1 MYQSSIN
8 NFSRRGTMTISA
20 NIGSAKI
27 QLSDEYDF
35 AGADSTNTNA
45 TLLDFSVK
53 FLDILGNVYT
63 GASGQT
69 PYSIAVYY
77 TNTYT
82 SDAGYFNF
90 AYQSNM

>member
-1 MYQSSIN
+1 
-8 NFSRRGTMTISA
+8 MTVSA
-20 NIGSAKI
+20 DVTAAKI

-45 TLLDFSVK
+45 QKLDFSVK
-53 FLDILGNVYT
+53 FLDATGNVYV
-63 GASGQT
+63 GSVGQT

-77 TNTYT
+77 TNTLA

-90 AYQSNM
+90 SYTANL

>member
-1 MYQSSIN
+1 
-8 NFSRRGTMTISA
+8 MTISA
-20 NIGSAKI
+20 NIGSANI

-35 AGADSTNTNA
+35 AGTDLTNTNS

-53 FLDILGNVYT
+53 FLDILGSVYT
-63 GASGQT
+63 GAVGQT

-90 AYQSNM
+90 SYQSNM